1 MKRLLAYLFLVLV
14 LTFSLQSWTHAEDI
28 TEFEIDGIS
37 VGDNLFDHYS
47 KKEIKEGRLYEY
59 KDSKF
64 VGLQLNTKKSSEYDV
79 LKFHY
84 NQIDYEKSKKKL
96 LIVDSVIGALFY
108 PNIKNCYLKKDEI
121 VADIENSLTNFT
133 KDYEGTYKAS
143 EDITGKSTMTS
154 VIFASDSGEIG
165 VTCTHYA
172 KEFKN
177 KKNYENNLR
186 VDISS
191 KEFSKWLKYE
201 AYK

>member
-79 LKFHY
+79 LQFHY

-191 KEFSKWLKYE
+191 KEFYKWLKYE